1 MSNISNRFFVTAIDD
16 GTTLH
21 GVLSSD
27 KSLTQGWNG
36 SSADPDWSISANQPL
51 IWLQLTSGNTPVQ
64 ADENVTWKYNG
75 NVIEFDEH
83 NISTGT
89 YAGLFEK
96 LEQYVSLSPPILQP
110 ALYILDNLASSG
122 NVDVD
127 VITLE
132 GSWTSGGAAIPFS
145 VSTQV
150 RITSIGV
157 NGYIGII
164 EFNDGISNFTESG
177 QSIQLIPHL
186 YGGDGSSE
194 ASKSTYSVDW
204 YVNDVKVE
212 AGAGFSPSTSVNYT
226 TYVLTL
232 NESDVVD
239 NAIIKLVFKDISD
252 SHILYTEYAN
262 VDDLQDPEYM
272 YIQYNSA
279 NGQTATLRKGEQ
291 VTFEIWVGRV
301 DNPAVIQAY
310 DTFKVKLLDGDGEVI
325 DDVISGIPNAD
336 SEGWRE
342 LQPDSSTHKA
352 SITITYETASSSN
365 LGKKNITGILV
376 AETSL
381 S

>member
-21 GVLSSD
+21 GVLSSN

-36 SSADPDWSISANQPL
+36 STADPDWSISTNSPT
-51 IWLQLTSGNTPVQ
+51 ITLQLTSGNSIVQ
-64 ADENVTWKYNG
+64 ADANVTWKYNNDTIQFG
-75 NVIEFDEH
+75 QN
-83 NISTGT
+83 NISIGT
-89 YAGLFEK
+89 YAGLFK
-96 LEQYVSLSPPILQP
+96 KGISSSLQP
-110 ALYILDNLASSG
+110 TLQIINNLASSE

-150 RITSIGV
+150 RITSIG
-157 NGYIGII
+157 NSGYVGII
-164 EFNDGISNFTESG
+164 EFQDGISNFTESG
-177 QSIQLIPHL
+177 QSISLIPHL

-194 ASKSTYSVDW
+194 ADKSTYTVDW
-204 YVNDVKVE
+204 YINGVKVE
-212 AGAGFSPSTSVNYT
+212 DGAGFSQGTSVNPL
-226 TYVLTL
+226 TYVLTI
-232 NESDVVD
+232 NEADVVD
-239 NAIIKLVFKDISD
+239 NAIIKLVFKDKID
-252 SHILYTEYAN
+252 SHVLYTEYAN

-279 NGQTATLRKGEQ
+279 NGQTATLRKNEQ

-310 DTFKVKLLDGDGEVI
+310 DTFKVKLLDSDGTII
-325 DDVISGIPNAD
+325 DENIQGIPNVQ
-336 SEGWRE
+336 EGGWRY
-342 LQPDSSTHKA
+342 LTIDSTTHKA
-352 SITITYETASSSN
+352 SITITYQLASQK
-365 LGKKNITGILV
+365 GKNITGIIV

>member
-36 SSADPDWSISANQPL
+36 SSADPDWSIPANQPMIIL
-51 IWLQLTSGNTPVQ
+51 RLASGNTEVP
-64 ADENVTWKYNG
+64 ADNNVTWKYNG
-75 NVIEFDEH
+75 NTLTFDSN
-83 NISTGT
+83 NISQAP
-89 YAGLFEK
+89 YAGLFK
-96 LEQYVSLSPPILQP
+96 KGLIGVSLQPPVQQP
-110 ALYILDNLASSG
+110 YLRIIDNLASSG

-212 AGAGFSPSTSVNYT
+212 AGAGFSPSTSVNST

-232 NESDVVD
+232 NEADVVD
-239 NAIIKLVFKDISD
+239 NAIIKLVFKSKSD
-252 SHILYTEYAN
+252 SHVLCTEYAN

-301 DNPAVIQAY
+301 DNPAVIQTY
-310 DTFKVKLLDGDGEVI
+310 NTFKIKLLDGDGGVI
-325 DDVISGIPNAD
+325 NGVISGIPNAD
-336 SEGWRE
+336 SQGWRKYTNT
-342 LQPDSSTHKA
+342 SKV
-352 SITITYETASSSN
+352 SITITYETASSSS
-365 LGKKNITGILV
+365 LGKKNITGIIV
-376 AETSL
+376 AETSV

>member
-21 GVLSSD
+21 GVLSSN

-36 SSADPDWSISANQPL
+36 STADPDWSISTNSPT
-51 IWLQLTSGNTPVQ
+51 ITLQLTSGNSTVQ
-64 ADENVTWKYNG
+64 ADSNVTWKYNNDTIQFG
-75 NVIEFDEH
+75 QD

-89 YAGLFEK
+89 YAGLFK
-96 LEQYVSLSPPILQP
+96 KGVSLSLQP
-110 ALYILDNLASSG
+110 TLQIIDNLASSD

-127 VITLE
+127 IITLE

-150 RITSIGV
+150 RITSIGD
-157 NGYIGII
+157 NGHVGII
-164 EFNDGISNFTESG
+164 EFEYGISNFTENG
-177 QSIQLIPHL
+177 QSIKLIPHL

-194 ASKSTYSVDW
+194 ARKSTYTVDW
-204 YVNDVKVE
+204 YINDVKVQD
-212 AGAGFSPSTSVNYT
+212 GAGFSQYTSVNPS

-232 NESDVVD
+232 NEADVVD

-252 SHILYTEYAN
+252 GHVLYTEYAN

-279 NGQTATLRKGEQ
+279 NGQTATLRKNEQ

-301 DNPAVIQAY
+301 DNPTVIQAY

-342 LQPDSSTHKA
+342 LQPDISTHKA
-352 SITITYETASSSN
+352 SITITYETASSSD
-365 LGKKNITGILV
+365 LGKKNITGIIV
-376 AETSL
+376 AETSV

>member
-21 GVLSSD
+21 GVLSSN

-36 SSADPDWSISANQPL
+36 STADPDWSISTNSPT
-51 IWLQLTSGNTPVQ
+51 ITLQLTSGNSIVL
-64 ADENVTWKYNG
+64 ADENVTWKYNNDTIQFG
-75 NVIEFDEH
+75 QN
-83 NISTGT
+83 NISIGT
-89 YAGLFEK
+89 YAGLFK
-96 LEQYVSLSPPILQP
+96 KGISSSLQP
-110 ALYILDNLASSG
+110 TLQIINNLASSE

-150 RITSIGV
+150 RITSIG
-157 NGYIGII
+157 NSGYVGII
-164 EFNDGISNFTESG
+164 EFQDGISNFTESG
-177 QSIQLIPHL
+177 QSISLIPHL

-194 ASKSTYSVDW
+194 ADKSTYTVDW
-204 YVNDVKVE
+204 YINGVKVE
-212 AGAGFSPSTSVNYT
+212 AGAGFSQGTSVNPL
-226 TYVLTL
+226 TYVLTI
-232 NESDVVD
+232 NEADVVD
-239 NAIIKLVFKDISD
+239 NAIIKLVFKDGSD
-252 SHILYTEYAN
+252 SHVLYTEYAN

-279 NGQTATLRKGEQ
+279 NGQTATLRKNEQ

-301 DNPAVIQAY
+301 DNPTVIQAY
-310 DTFKVKLLDGDGEVI
+310 NTFKVQLLDGDGVVMKGTI
-325 DDVISGIPNAD
+325 TGIPNAD
-336 SEGWRE
+336 AEGWRTLE
-342 LQPDSSTHKA
+342 PDISTHKA
-352 SITITYETASSSN
+352 SITITYETASSSS
-365 LGKKNITGILV
+365 LGKKNITGIIV